1 MAETNNRFETTGR
14 GQASSTTS
22 INAQRCACFHWFE
35 RVHVTFAAWKKVDYL
50 EKGRLLEKG
59 SNCHQ
64 LGLIF
69 FFPISADR
77 AGKKTNWGKQGE
89 IRGQGEIHG
98 QGGNNGQVGND
109 GQGTGI
115 GKAQKLQVKDQIRS
129 MALEAV
135 PKCAQP

>member
-22 INAQRCACFHWFE
+22 INAQRCVCFHWFE

-50 EKGRLLEKG
+50 EKGRLPG
-59 SNCHQ
+59 R
-64 LGLIF
+64 
-69 FFPISADR
+69 R

-89 IRGQGEIHG
+89 IRGQG
-98 QGGNNGQVGND
+98 GNNGQVGND
-109 GQGTGI
+109 GPGI
-115 GKAQKLQVKDQIRS
+115 GKAQKLQVKDQVRS

>member
-22 INAQRCACFHWFE
+22 INAQRFE
-35 RVHVTFAAWKKVDYL
+35 RVHVTFAAWKKIDFL

-89 IRGQGEIHG
+89 IRGQG
-98 QGGNNGQVGND
+98 GNNGQVGND

-115 GKAQKLQVKDQIRS
+115 GKAEKLQVKDQVRS

-135 PKCAQP
+135 PKCAQL